1 MSENRA
7 DRRSAAAPTATNRGF
22 RGTRTTT
29 RTTCRTCG
37 SDQLTLL
44 VDYGDMPLAGGFLT
58 RDELAYQAAFPLR
71 LARCADCTLMQI
83 LDVVPAAEIFTQ
95 YSYVSSTTRTLVEH
109 FARMGHELVAAERAA
124 GRLVVEFGCNDGVL
138 LEPLRE
144 AGARV
149 VGVDPSDVALRA
161 GREGGWPV
169 VQTYFDEAAANR
181 VKAEHGVA
189 RIVTGN
195 NVFAHVDDLHAIVR
209 GVTALLEDE
218 GVFVFEVQYQ
228 GDLLAMVQYD
238 TVYHE
243 HVCYHSLTALARLLA
258 AHGLRIVDVKRI
270 PIHAGSI
277 RVTAARFGTARKAT
291 PIVAEML
298 EAEKSWRVEKFAP
311 RVESRRQSL
320 RNLIGDLRRGGRRVA
335 GYGAAGRSTIL
346 LNFCG
351 LTADLVE
358 YVVDMSPL
366 RYGKY
371 VPGVSIPIVPPEVF
385 HENPPDYAI
394 MTAWNYEPE
403 IVRKEQAFLSNGG
416 RFIVPLPEIRV
427 VGPA

>member
-1 MSENRA
+1 MA
-7 DRRSAAAPTATNRGF
+7 DESSKQPPRVVATPNRGF

-29 RTTCRTCG
+29 RTRCRTCG
-37 SDQLTLL
+37 SDQLELL

-58 RDELAYQAAFPLR
+58 RDELTYQAAFPLR

-83 LDVVPAAEIFTQ
+83 LDVVPPAEIFTQ
-95 YSYVSSTTRTLVEH
+95 YSYVSSTTRTLIEH
-109 FARMGHELVAAERAA
+109 FARMGHEIVAHEHAA
-124 GRLVVEFGCNDGVL
+124 GTLAVEFGCNDGILVR
-138 LEPLRE
+138 PMRE
-144 AGARV
+144 AGAKV

-161 GREGGWPV
+161 SREGGWPL
-169 VQTYFDEAAANR
+169 VQAYFDEAAAAR
-181 VKAEHGVA
+181 VKAEHGPA

-218 GVFVFEVQYQ
+218 GVFIFEVQYQ
-228 GDLLAMVQYD
+228 GDLLALVQYD

-258 AHGLRIVDVKRI
+258 AHGLRIVDVTRI

-277 RVTAARFGTARKAT
+277 RVTAARLGTVRVAA
-291 PIVAEML
+291 PIVARMI
-298 EAEKSWRVEKFAP
+298 EAEKGWRTDQFASQVET
-311 RVESRRQSL
+311 RRQSL
-320 RNLIGDLRRGGRRVA
+320 RRLVVDLKRAGRRLV

-351 LTADLVE
+351 LGADLID

-371 VPGVSIPIVPPEVF
+371 IPGVSIPIVPPEVF
-385 HENPPDYAI
+385 HDDPPDYAV

-403 IVRKEQAFLSNGG
+403 IVRKEEPFLAGGG
-416 RFIVPLPEIRV
+416 RFIVPLPDVRI
-427 VGPA
+427 VGGV

>member
-1 MSENRA
+1 VTDYRPQPPPA
-7 DRRSAAAPTATNRGF
+7 AAAPNRGF
-22 RGTRTTT
+22 RGTGTTT

-37 SDQLTLL
+37 SDRLTLL
-44 VDYGDMPLAGGFLT
+44 VNYGDMPLAGGFLT
-58 RDELAYQAAFPLR
+58 RDELAYQASFPLR
-71 LARCADCTLMQI
+71 LARCADCTEMQI
-83 LDVVPAAEIFTQ
+83 LDIVPPAEIFTQ
-95 YSYVSSTTRTLVEH
+95 YSYVSSTTRTLIDH
-109 FARMGHELVAAERAA
+109 FAEMGREVVDQEQAR
-124 GRLVVEFGCNDGVL
+124 GKLVVEFGCNDGIL
-138 LEPLRE
+138 MRPLRD

-161 GREGGWPV
+161 SRADGWPL
-169 VQTYFDEAAANR
+169 VQAYFDESSAAH
-181 VKAEHGVA
+181 VKTEHGLA

-209 GVTALLEDE
+209 GVTTLLEDE
-218 GVFVFEVQYQ
+218 GVFIFEVQYQ
-228 GDLLAMVQYD
+228 GDLLALVQYD

-270 PIHAGSI
+270 PIHAGSV
-277 RVTAARFGTARKAT
+277 RVIAARIGTSRQPT
-291 PIVAEML
+291 PIVGEML
-298 EAEKSWRVEKFAP
+298 EAEKGWNVDRFPEQVAA
-311 RVESRRQSL
+311 RRQSL
-320 RNLIGDLRRGGRRVA
+320 RKLVVDLRREGKRVV

-346 LNFCG
+346 LNFCDLG
-351 LTADLVE
+351 TELVE

-385 HENPPDYAI
+385 HQHPPDYAI

-403 IVRKEQAFLSNGG
+403 IIRKEQAFLSGGG
-416 RFIVPLPEIRV
+416 RFIVPLPDVRI
-427 VGPA
+427 VGAT

>member
-1 MSENRA
+1 MNESR
-7 DRRSAAAPTATNRGF
+7 TANRGF

-29 RTTCRTCG
+29 RTTCRICG

-44 VDYGDMPLAGGFLT
+44 VDYGEMPLAGGFLAA
-58 RDELAYQAAFPLR
+58 DELEHQAAFPLR

-83 LDVVPAAEIFTQ
+83 LDIVPAAEIFTQ
-95 YSYVSSTTRTLVEH
+95 YSYVSSTTRTLIEH
-109 FARMGHELVAAERAA
+109 FARMGHEIVAAEHAA
-124 GRLVVEFGCNDGVL
+124 GRLVVEFGCNDGIL
-138 LEPLRE
+138 MKPLRE

-149 VGVDPSDVALRA
+149 VGVDPSDVAARA
-161 GREGGWPV
+161 SREGGWPL
-169 VQTYFDEAAANR
+169 VQSYFDETAAGR
-181 VKAEHGVA
+181 VRAEHGAA

-228 GDLLAMVQYD
+228 GDLLALVQYD

-258 AHGLRIVDVKRI
+258 AHGLRIVDVVRI

-277 RVTAARFGTARKAT
+277 RVTAARLGTSRPAL

-298 EAEKSWRVEKFAP
+298 DAETTWRTDLFAAQVET
-311 RVESRRQSL
+311 RRQSL
-320 RNLIGDLRRGGRRVA
+320 RRLVTDLRRAGRRVA
-335 GYGAAGRSTIL
+335 AYGAAGRSTIL

-351 LTADLVE
+351 LGVDLVE
-358 YVVDMSPL
+358 YVIDMSPL
-366 RYGKY
+366 RYGKF
-371 VPGVSIPIVPPEVF
+371 VPGVSIPIVPPDVF
-385 HENPPDYAI
+385 ADRPPDYAI

-403 IVRKEQAFLSNGG
+403 IVRKEAAFLSSGG
-416 RFIVPLPEIRV
+416 RFIVPLPDIRV
-427 VGPA
+427 VGAL